1 MGVVKFGVP
10 KEDVKWIRERL
21 ALDTF
26 VEGGTFKGGTALEMA
41 GLFDKVLTI
50 EKSEAMY
57 SEARQRL
64 EPVGNVV
71 QLLGDTRDH
80 LADIVRH
87 SDNVLFWLD
96 AHWSGGKTYGEG
108 DECPL
113 LEELR
118 IIFESS
124 VSNYVVL
131 VDDARLFLAPPPSP
145 HKLESWPTIDQ
156 VCERV
161 PRGFEV
167 LVYEDVLYLVPTR
180 LEMRRY
186 FQHKTT
192 SDWKSRQAD
201 GSGKMSLVKRAM
213 SRLASGWAR

>member
-1 MGVVKFGVP
+1 MGLVRFGVP
-10 KEDVKWIRERL
+10 EEDVNWLKERL

-26 VEGGTFKGGTALEMA
+26 VEGGTFKGGTASKMA
-41 GLFDKVLTI
+41 RLFDKVLTI

-64 EPVGNVV
+64 YSVANVV
-71 QLLGDTRDH
+71 QFLGDTRDH
-80 LADIVRH
+80 LADIVRK

-113 LEELR
+113 LEELQ

-124 VSNYVVL
+124 MSNFVVL
-131 VDDARLFLAPPPSP
+131 IDDARLFLAPPPSP
-145 HKLESWPTIDQ
+145 HNVESWPTIDE
-156 VCERV
+156 VCGCV

-167 LVYEDVLYLVPTR
+167 LVYDDVLYLVPAR

-186 FQHKTT
+186 LQHKTT
-192 SDWKSRQAD
+192 SDWKRRQVD
-201 GSGKMSLVKRAM
+201 GSGIKSLVKRAM
-213 SRLASGWAR
+213 SRLGGRLVR